1 MVFLREEANM
11 QLQNE
16 KKETVYKYDMDCT
29 DEEAVLLK
37 KIAIERFAK
46 DDHAQIEYAVLSI
59 LSETV
64 DKLTAQRLV
73 DGVKSKGK
81 TKKSTKKIV

>member
-1 MVFLREEANM
+1 M

-29 DEEAVLLK
+29 DKEAALLK

-46 DDHAQIEYAVLSI
+46 DDQAQLEYAVLSI
-59 LSETV
+59 LSEAV
-64 DKLTAQRLV
+64 DNMTAKKFV
-73 DGVKSKGK
+73 DGLIKPKGKSKK
-81 TKKSTKKIV
+81 AKKVS